1 MKKNII
7 VYDFDKTIY
16 GGESGTN
23 FFTYYFKKYPM
34 RALMFSFLYLKEV
47 FLYLI
52 KVINLKQLKERFYI
66 FLEKHSPE
74 EIQKIIDDFWKEYS
88 KKIYKWTYEELKNN
102 KKEAELVIVSSAT
115 PTFLI
120 DKFLLSLGYD
130 IVFGTDFE
138 KGKSEEF
145 ISKIKGE
152 NNKGI
157 EKVHKLNQWADEN
170 NVEYEI
176 TKFYSDSLADKP
188 LFDIAMKKYWIK
200 KGEKIEGMP
209 DKKTIIDILFWK

>member
-52 KVINLKQLKERFYI
+52 KVTNVKQLKERFYV

-74 EIQKIIDDFWKEYS
+74 EIQKIIE
-88 KKIYKWTYEELKNN
+88 
-102 KKEAELVIVSSAT
+102 
-115 PTFLI
+115 
-120 DKFLLSLGYD
+120 SLRLND
-130 IVFGTDFE
+130 E
-138 KGKSEEF
+138 GKSRC
-145 ISKIKGE
+145 S
-152 NNKGI
+152 
-157 EKVHKLNQWADEN
+157 
-170 NVEYEI
+170 
-176 TKFYSDSLADKP
+176 SL
-188 LFDIAMKKYWIK
+188 
-200 KGEKIEGMP
+200 
-209 DKKTIIDILFWK
+209 